1 MAHDVQTSRGRTT
14 PTRTIKAP
22 VKALASK
29 AAPKA
34 PAKPKA
40 KPALVAPAHDPL
52 AVSVANLIRTLSSDQ
67 IYDLVAELFPDAPE
81 DFYEDVADSLV
92 ANVVSARNEPTI
104 SHEALVRKLGLD
116 AELKAISDER

>member
-14 PTRTIKAP
+14 PTRTIKPP
-22 VKALASK
+22 VKAAASK
-29 AAPKA
+29 IAPKG
-34 PAKPKA
+34 PAKAKATPAVPKA
-40 KPALVAPAHDPL
+40 KPTLVVATHDPL

-104 SHEALVRKLGLD
+104 PFEQVKRELGL
-116 AELKAISDER
+116 K